1 MRTDGRKHRTEIRC
15 KSILEAAKYVFAQTG
30 FAQTNVD
37 DIAAR
42 AGVAKGTLYLYFQS
56 KEQIYMAAL
65 LEDARQLDLLTRE
78 RIAAGGS
85 WEEKIRAYVEVRLEY
100 MESHQEF
107 LRIYLAEIR
116 SAMLRGA
123 PICPQYL
130 ETLRESET
138 QLTQVIAAAAATGQI
153 RQVDPELTALT
164 IVELTRGLLERRLLG
179 ARRHGACDVQFL
191 LDLLRSALSPPTG
204 KANPHRSR

>member
-1 MRTDGRKHRTEIRC
+1 MRIEGRKERTETRC
-15 KSILEAAKYVFAQTG
+15 KTILDAARYVFAHSG

-42 AGVAKGTLYLYFQS
+42 AGVAKGTLYLYFAS

-65 LEDARQLDLLTRE
+65 LEDARQLDVLTRD
-78 RIAAGGS
+78 RIAAAPS

-107 LRIYLAEIR
+107 VRIYLAEIR

-138 QLTQVIAAAAATGQI
+138 QLTQVIAAAVATRQI
-153 RQVDPELTALT
+153 RKIDPELTALT

-179 ARRHGACDVQFL
+179 APRHGSCDLEFL
-191 LDLLRSALSPPTG
+191 LDLLRNALTPTTR